1 MKRYIT
7 NSSGEPIHE
16 IFVDVEYLYV
26 YDSIAASEEH
36 TNSRIEIRE
45 FRDFVN
51 SVNGSLHQR
60 NFIVE
65 KTHRN
70 DRDEKYSLSYYISF
84 YPVDKGKEILGKF
97 IIHLKLSNND
107 IVDLDER
114 SKQYHQAMAERYKRS
129 NNRYHMYRDINIVVD
144 TKENSGELSSYGLT
158 LECLNNLF
166 DSMEEGT
173 F

>member
-1 MKRYIT
+1 MKRYIKDSK
-7 NSSGEPIHE
+7 NESINE
-16 IFVDVEYLYV
+16 IIIDVQYLYL
-26 YDSIAASEEH
+26 YEAIAASKEH
-36 TNSRIEIRE
+36 INSRIEIRE

-65 KTHRN
+65 DAHRS

-84 YPVDKGKEILGKF
+84 YLVDENKEIIDKF
-97 IIHLKLSNND
+97 IIHLRLSNHD
-107 IVDLDER
+107 IEDFDER
-114 SKQYHQAMAERYKRS
+114 SRKYHQTMAERYKRS
-129 NNRYHMYRDINIVVD
+129 NNRYQMYRAINIVVD
-144 TKENSGELSSYGLT
+144 TKENSSEFNSYGSA
-158 LECLNNLF
+158 LEYLNNLF